1 MNAKSLTETLEQTTK
16 RLAELK
22 AFLERKLAE
31 HEEEIGTLKS
41 FLDTVD
47 TLLAEKSY
55 RRIEIPRSVVE
66 AVSRTPGAGHS
77 QSIQTMS
84 GVHLADLYVDGS
96 DLRVVPSDKLKLDAN
111 GAPLRAFLI
120 QKVLDPL
127 RVRDEEAA
135 RKQGFSPD
143 RVLSYNINQ
152 EAGLLKEIHI
162 KNYGDERRLNDIRN
176 AVRWSLRKMYEKTIG
191 TK

>member
-1 MNAKSLTETLEQTTK
+1 LNAKGLTETQEQTTK

-22 AFLERKLAE
+22 AYLERKLAE

-41 FLDTVD
+41 LLDTVD

-66 AVSRTPGAGHS
+66 AISRAPGAGHS
-77 QSIQTMS
+77 QSVQTMS
-84 GVHLADLYVDGS
+84 GVHLADIYLEGS

-111 GAPLRAFLI
+111 GAPLRAFLV

-127 RVRDEEAA
+127 RVKDEEAA
-135 RKQGFSPD
+135 RKEGLSPEK
-143 RVLSYNINQ
+143 VLSYEIHQ

-162 KNYGDERRLNDIRN
+162 RNYGDERRLNDIRN
-176 AVRWSLRKMYEKTIG
+176 AVRWALRKMYEKTIG
-191 TK
+191 TQ

>member
-96 DLRVVPSDKLKLDAN
+96 DLRIVPSDKLKLDAN

-176 AVRWSLRKMYEKTIG
+176 AVRWALRKMYEKTIG